1 MLATLVR
8 FELRLL
14 SRERGFVGLCA
25 LTAALVSVG
34 VAGGLRFSRSQQA
47 ALERARAEERVKL
60 VGDRMEA
67 EAILSG
73 AKTPPRGWWN
83 NPGDVRGFAY
93 YRMAAYAI
101 KPPTPLSV
109 LTVGQGDLLPY
120 YFRLNAG
127 ARSDLMASYEVENPR
142 RLLLGHFDLAFV
154 LVFFAP
160 LALLAVAYDALA
172 GEAETGRL
180 PLLLAHGVT
189 KDLLALV
196 RLGVRAGLL
205 GAVALAALLATLA
218 LGRFGFGTPGAL
230 RSLAE
235 WLALAGAYFAFWTA
249 LALLAVSFR
258 RSSAFT
264 ALVLAAAWLV
274 LVVLLPWLINLSA
287 ATLHP
292 LPSRTSYVL
301 ALRAANEL
309 VEPEAKRYELLARY
323 LGDHP
328 ELAPAGGASPAM
340 HYTAANIAATREVEA
355 RLRPVQARFDE
366 QLARQQALVDRFQ
379 WLSPAVLAQQGFVE
393 VAGAGWARHRW
404 FLQLAEAYSDA
415 LRAYFNPLVLS
426 GTFEF
431 RAFDDWPR
439 FAWREPA
446 AEASGAVRS
455 ALAGLLLPAAAMLV
469 LAIARLRRPG
479 WQD

>member
-14 SRERGFVGLCA
+14 SRERGFLWLCV

-34 VAGGLRFSRSQQA
+34 VAGGLGFSRSQEA
-47 ALERARAEERVKL
+47 ALERVNAEQRDRLARDRV
-60 VGDRMEA
+60 DA

-73 AKTPPRGWWN
+73 AKAPPRGWWN

-93 YRMAAYAI
+93 YKMAAYAV
-101 KPPTPLSV
+101 KPPTPLAA

-154 LVFFAP
+154 VVFFGP
-160 LALLAVAYDALA
+160 LALLAAAYDTLA
-172 GEAETGRL
+172 AEAESGRL

-189 KDLLALV
+189 PRLLVLV

-205 GAVALAALLATLA
+205 GAVGVAALVVTLA
-218 LGRFGFGTPGAL
+218 LGAFPFGAPGAL
-230 RSLAE
+230 RSLAA
-235 WLALAGAYFAFWTA
+235 WLAVAGAYVAFWMA
-249 LALLAVSFR
+249 LTMVVVSLR
-258 RSSAFT
+258 RGSAFT

-274 LVVLLPWLINLSA
+274 LVVLLPWVVNLSA
-287 ATLHP
+287 ATFHP

-301 ALRAANEL
+301 ALRAANEF

-328 ELAPAGGASPAM
+328 ELAPAGGTSGAM
-340 HYTAANIAATREVEA
+340 HYTSANIAATEEVEA

-366 QLARQQALVDRFQ
+366 QLARQQALVDRSQ

-404 FLQLAEAYSDA
+404 FLQLAEAYSDE
-415 LRAYFNPLVLS
+415 LRRYFNPLVLS
-426 GTFEF
+426 GRFEF

-439 FAWREPA
+439 FAWREPPDDT
-446 AEASGAVRS
+446 SGRVRS
-455 ALAGLLLPAAAMLV
+455 ALIGLLLPAAGM
-469 LAIARLRRPG
+469 LAIGIVRLGRPG
-479 WQD
+479 R